1 MLHKIYFSS
10 TQRRLTL
17 SFSTP
22 AAGLFVTVLLL
33 LAGVTYSH
41 EYLEDEDEDGRLFV
55 ISTTG
60 TGTFPSFP
68 TVSIGALTDANVTL
82 GLGTAL
88 LAGLAIAGL
97 TAATITLA
105 ILLGI
110 EVKKDKKYDDYDYGF
125 SGSSS

>member
-1 MLHKIYFSS
+1 MQDPLFS
-10 TQRRLTL
+10 RRLTL
-17 SFSTP
+17 SFSSP
-22 AAGLFVTVLLL
+22 PAGLFAAVLLV
-33 LAGVTYSH
+33 LAGVTHSH
-41 EYLEDEDEDGRLFV
+41 EFLDEEDEDGRLLV

-68 TVSIGALTDANVTL
+68 TISIGALTDANVTV
-82 GLGTAL
+82 GLGAAL
-88 LAGLAIAGL
+88 LAGLTIAGL
-97 TAATITLA
+97 AAATITLG

>member
-1 MLHKIYFSS
+1 M
-10 TQRRLTL
+10 
-17 SFSTP
+17 
-22 AAGLFVTVLLL
+22 VLL

-41 EYLEDEDEDGRLFV
+41 EYLDEDEEDGRFLV

-60 TGTFPSFP
+60 DNAFPSFP
-68 TVSIGALTDANVTL
+68 TISIGALTDANVTL
-82 GLGTAL
+82 GLGAAL